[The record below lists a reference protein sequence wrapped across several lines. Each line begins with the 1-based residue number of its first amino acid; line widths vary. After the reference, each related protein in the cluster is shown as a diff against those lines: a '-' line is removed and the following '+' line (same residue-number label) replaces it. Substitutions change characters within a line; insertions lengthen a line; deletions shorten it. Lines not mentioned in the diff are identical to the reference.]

1 MAQEKPQEQG
11 EPEDIIT
18 LARKRYDAAKI
29 AWEEIYKKA
38 KDDLHFLS
46 DDEYAQWD
54 PRDAQARIMAGKPVM
69 TIDQLGQFCHQV
81 VNDIRMNTP
90 TIGVI
95 PADGEANDATAEVI
109 KGLIRNI
116 EYVSS
121 ADDAYDKAAESA
133 VRGSIGFIR
142 VDHRETYDGSGRQEL
157 CIKRVVNPFSI
168 LFDPDSIEIDGS
180 DAKYAFIKDEMT
192 VSAFESRYPGKTPAS
207 FDDCEKEEWGQDDKI
222 TIVEF
227 YRLIENIDE
236 MGVKKKTVERYM
248 LSANEVLE
256 QTTFPGDYIPIVPV
270 YGEEDWSTGKRELR
284 SLIRRSKDAQRMY
297 NYWRS
302 VEVELLQKQPQ
313 SHILAP
319 LGAVDGLDEWTDPNK
334 YHVLRYNDKGLD
346 KQPITPPQFLP
357 APQIPVGIIN
367 AARENVDDIKATMG
381 MYNASIGAK
390 SNETSGIAIQR
401 RQQEGDVATFHY
413 GDNLVKSITQ
423 VGRILVCAI
432 PYIYVGPQV
441 LRIIGMEDEPSS
453 VPVNGAVLEQD
464 GSIAFDLTRGK
475 YDVRVTTAAP
485 FTTRRQ
491 ESNEF
496 FTQLITRIPEMINV
510 MGDLVFKYSD
520 FAGAEVMAERM
531 KKFIDPKYL
540 EGDGEQPAQDPEK
553 MQMAQVIQQ
562 GAAQMQ
568 AMQSEAQQK
577 EAMSKMEQEA
587 IKLNYE
593 QQQLRDAQQIA
604 VLKIQMEEMKLKLAE
619 MQAQK
624 ELDGRLAGAMFA
636 GTPVA

>member
-1 MAQEKPQEQG
+1 MAEKEQETS
-11 EPEDIIT
+11 EDIVSI
-18 LARKRYDAAKI
+18 ARKL
-29 AWEEIYKKA
+29 YKKEKEAWWDIYQKA
-38 KDDLHFLS
+38 KNDLRFLS

-54 PRDAQARIMAGKPVM
+54 PRDAQARVLDGKPVM

-90 TIGVI
+90 SIGVI
-95 PADGEANDATAEVI
+95 PADGEAKDETAEVL

-116 EYVSS
+116 EYNSS

-142 VDHRETYDGSGRQEL
+142 VDHKETYDGSGRQEL
-157 CIKRVVNPFSI
+157 YIERVVNPFSI
-168 LFDPDSIEIDGS
+168 LYDSASIEIDGC
-180 DAKYAFIKDEMT
+180 DGKHAFVIDELT
-192 VSAFESRYPGKTPAS
+192 VEDFEARYPGKTPAS
-207 FDDCEKEEWGQDDKI
+207 FDDCDREEWGKEDKI
-222 TIVEF
+222 TICEF
-227 YRLIENIDE
+227 FRIREEYDE
-236 MGVKKKTVERYM
+236 MGAKKKIVDRFM

-256 QTTFPGDYIPIVPV
+256 QTTFPGEYIPIVPV

-319 LGAVDGLDEWTDPNK
+319 LGAVDGLDEWSDPNK

-346 KQPITPPQFLP
+346 KQPIAPPQFLP

-432 PYIYVGPQV
+432 PEVYVGPQI
-441 LRIIGMEDEPSS
+441 LRIIGMEDEPAN
-453 VPVNGAVLEQD
+453 VPVNGAVIEQD
-464 GSIAFDLTRGK
+464 GSIAFDLTKGK

-491 ESNEF
+491 EAADF
-496 FTQLITRIPEMINV
+496 FTQIVTRQPELMKV
-510 MGDLVFKYSD
+510 MGDLLFKYMD

-531 KKFIDPKYL
+531 KKVIDPKFL
-540 EGDGEQPAQDPEK
+540 DEEQQIDPEK
-553 MQMAQVIQQ
+553 EQMKQIIQQ
-562 GAAQMQ
+562 GAAEMQ
-568 AMQSEAQQK
+568 QIQVETQQKDNLHNTEKEAQRLQ
-577 EAMSKMEQEA
+577 
-587 IKLNYE
+587 YE
-593 QQQLRDAQQIA
+593 QQALRDAQQIA
-604 VLKIQMEEMKLKLAE
+604 MLKLQLEEMKLKNTG
-619 MQAQK
+619 MQIEK
-624 ELDGRLAGAMFA
+624 NLDDRLANAMNV
-636 GTPVA
+636 GIPVA